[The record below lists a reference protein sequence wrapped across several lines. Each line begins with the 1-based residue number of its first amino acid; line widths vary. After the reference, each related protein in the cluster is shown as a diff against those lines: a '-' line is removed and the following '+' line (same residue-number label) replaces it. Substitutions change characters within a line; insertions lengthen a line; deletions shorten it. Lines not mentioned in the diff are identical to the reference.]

1 MVLITIDK
9 KYEFP
14 TQLNEITLRQ
24 FIAISEKINEKDYDN
39 IVFDL
44 IPVPEEVFFNISL
57 EGRFKII
64 QLIEIL
70 MDGEFLHDQK
80 DIDLNLLI
88 DCPIGQFED
97 WKAMIMQQTNKP
109 WNALQYLCLLE
120 KGEYNYDTRIKDR
133 INVWLDMPASV
144 ALFYQNIINQEFED
158 IKNKFIPLFE
168 NEVEDI
174 QLEAGIQTLQQFGG
188 YLTLVNLAGGVYK
201 DIEMVSKTTVGEAYT
216 FLTYKQ
222 IERQYEKNLQKLLSE
237 KSNRNIQD

>member
-9 KYEFP
+9 EYQFP

-24 FIAISEKINEKDYDN
+24 FIAISEKINQKDFDN

-44 IPVPEEVFFNISL
+44 IPIAEEIFFNISI

-64 QLIEIL
+64 ELIEIL
-70 MDGEFLHDQK
+70 MDSEFVHEQK
-80 DIDLNLLI
+80 DIDLHLLI

-97 WKAMIMQQTNKP
+97 WKAMIMHQKEKQ
-109 WNALQYLCLLE
+109 WNALPYLFLLE
-120 KGEYNYDTRIKDR
+120 KGEYNFDNRIKDR
-133 INVWLDMPASV
+133 LNIWLDMPASV

-158 IKNKFIPLFE
+158 IKNKFLPLFE

-174 QLEAGIQTLQQFGG
+174 QLEAGLQTLQQFGG
-188 YLTLVNLAGGVYK
+188 YLTLVRLAGGIYK
-201 DIEMVSKTTVGEAYT
+201 DIEAVSKTSVGEAYT
-216 FLTYKQ
+216 FLTYKH

-237 KSNRNIQD
+237 KSNRNIQE

>member
-1 MVLITIDK
+1 
-9 KYEFP
+9 
-14 TQLNEITLRQ
+14 
-24 FIAISEKINEKDYDN
+24 
-39 IVFDL
+39 
-44 IPVPEEVFFNISL
+44 
-57 EGRFKII
+57 
-64 QLIEIL
+64 
-70 MDGEFLHDQK
+70 
-80 DIDLNLLI
+80 
-88 DCPIGQFED
+88 
-97 WKAMIMQQTNKP
+97 
-109 WNALQYLCLLE
+109 
-120 KGEYNYDTRIKDR
+120 
-133 INVWLDMPASV
+133 MPASV

>member
-9 KYEFP
+9 EYQFP

-24 FIAISEKINEKDYDN
+24 FISISEKINDKDYEN
-39 IVFDL
+39 VVFDL
-44 IPVPEEVFFNISL
+44 IKISEDVFFNINI

-70 MDGEFLHDQK
+70 MDGEFLHEQK
-80 DIDLNLLI
+80 DIDLHLLI

-97 WKAMIMQQTNKP
+97 WKAMLMQQKDKP
-109 WNALQYLCLLE
+109 WNALPYLCLLE
-120 KGEYNYDTRIKDR
+120 NGEYSFDKRIKER
-133 INVWLDMPASV
+133 LNAWLDMPASV
-144 ALFYQNIINQEFED
+144 ALFYQNIISQEFED
-158 IKNKFIPLFE
+158 IKNKFLPLFE

-174 QLEAGIQTLQQFGG
+174 QLEAGLQTLQQFGG
-188 YLTLVNLAGGVYK
+188 YLTLIQLAGGIYK
-201 DIEMVSKTTVGEAYT
+201 DIEAVSKTSVGEAYT

-237 KSNRNIQD
+237 KSNRHLQE

>member
-9 KYEFP
+9 EYQFP

-24 FIAISEKINEKDYDN
+24 FIAISEKINDKDYDN

-44 IPVPEEVFFNISL
+44 IPVPEEVFFNISM

-70 MDGEFLHDQK
+70 MDGEFLHEQK
-80 DIDLNLLI
+80 DIDLHLLI

-97 WKAMIMQQTNKP
+97 WKAMLMQQKDKL
-109 WNALQYLCLLE
+109 WNALPYLCLLE
-120 KGEYNYDTRIKDR
+120 EGDYNFDSRIKDR
-133 INVWLDMPASV
+133 LNVWLNMPASI

-158 IKNKFIPLFE
+158 IKNKFLPLFE
-168 NEVEDI
+168 SEVEDI
-174 QLEAGIQTLQQFGG
+174 QLEAGLQTLQQFGG
-188 YLTLVNLAGGVYK
+188 YLTLLQLAGGVYK
-201 DIEMVSKTTVGEAYT
+201 DIEAVSKTSVGEAYT
-216 FLTYKQ
+216 FLTYKH
-222 IERQYEKNLQKLLSE
+222 IEKQYEKNLQKLLSE

>member
-9 KYEFP
+9 EYQFP
-14 TQLNEITLRQ
+14 TQLDEITLRQ
-24 FIAISEKINEKDYDN
+24 FLSVSDKLSQQDYDN
-39 IVFDL
+39 VVFDL
-44 IPVPEEVFFNISL
+44 IPIPKETFLNISL

-70 MDGEFLHDQK
+70 MDGDFVHNQK

-97 WKAMIMQQTNKP
+97 WKAMLMQQKDKV
-109 WNALQYLCLLE
+109 WNALPYLCLLE
-120 KGEYNYDTRIKDR
+120 KGDYNFDNRIKER
-133 INVWLDMPASV
+133 LNIWLDMPASV
-144 ALFYQNIINQEFED
+144 ALFYQNIITEEFED
-158 IKNKFIPLFE
+158 IKNKFLPLFE

-174 QLEAGIQTLQQFGG
+174 QLEAGFQTLQQFGG
-188 YLTLVNLAGGVYK
+188 YLTLVQLAGGIYK
-201 DIEMVSKTTVGEAYT
+201 DIEAVSKTSVGEAYT
-216 FLTYKQ
+216 FLTYKH